1 LLALWRRI
9 APLDELVLAPV
20 ASGYYLII
28 VGAMVHACC
37 QRAPST
43 ARWRLPFCGEK
54 ETPEPAPPATNILP
68 SVKSLMLK

>member
-1 LLALWRRI
+1 MSWFSRLS
-9 APLDELVLAPV
+9 LVIII
-20 ASGYYLII
+20 LII
-28 VGAMVHACC
+28 VGAMIHACC

>member
-20 ASGYYLII
+20 ASGYLII

>member
-1 LLALWRRI
+1 VVI
-9 APLDELVLAPV
+9 I
-20 ASGYYLII
+20 LII

>member
-20 ASGYYLII
+20 ASGYYII
-28 VGAMVHACC
+28 VGAMIHACC